1 MRRSFTPPGDLN
13 RLSRRT
19 RQGPAFLLYNGA
31 VKGLLLTTLLA
42 LSAIGGIAQ
51 VTEFTIRA
59 EDAALAD
66 LRARLERT
74 RLPDQIPGSGWD
86 YGSDRAYMEEL
97 LEYWRTAYDWRKHEA
112 QLNELPHFKTSIDG
126 IDMHFVH
133 VRSKEDSAMPLVIT
147 HGWPGS
153 VYEFMDVI
161 GPLTDPVG
169 HGGRAEDA
177 FHLVL
182 PSMPGYGFSGPAHR
196 RGMSVDSVAG
206 VVAKLMDR
214 LGYERYAAQ
223 GGDWG
228 SGVSSWLARDYPDR
242 LIGVHL
248 NMVGGGPPAGMQ
260 DPEEGIPAWE
270 LKRYRER
277 AEWWQGEN
285 AYGNIQGSKPLTLAY
300 GLNDSPAGLAAW
312 VVEKFRAWSDCGGD
326 VESRFT
332 KDQLLTNIMLYWL
345 TESMPSAVRLYYE
358 SRRSGRRQAR
368 TEVPTAIAVFPGE
381 IFFSPRK
388 WVETRY
394 NVVQWTEMPR
404 GGHFAAMEEPELYV
418 EDVVKFFRGL
428 R

>member
-1 MRRSFTPPGDLN
+1 MR
-13 RLSRRT
+13 
-19 RQGPAFLLYNGA
+19 
-31 VKGLLLTTLLA
+31 GLLLTTLLA
-42 LSAIGGIAQ
+42 LSATGGIAQ

-59 EDAALAD
+59 EDSALAD
-66 LRARLERT
+66 LKERLERT

-97 LEYWRTAYDWRKHEA
+97 LEYWRTKYDWRKHEA

-133 VRSKEDSAMPLVIT
+133 VRSKEDAAMPLVIT

-182 PSMPGYGFSGPAHR
+182 PSMPGYGFSGPAHQ

-242 LIGVHL
+242 LIGIHL
-248 NMVGGGPPAGMQ
+248 NMVGGGPPRGMQ
-260 DPEEGIPAWE
+260 DPESGIPEWE

-358 SRRSGRRQAR
+358 SRRSGRRQER
-368 TEVPTAIAVFPGE
+368 SEVPTAIAVFPGE

-394 NVVQWTEMPR
+394 NVAQWTEMPR

-418 EDVVKFFRGL
+418 KDVVKFFSGL

>member
-1 MRRSFTPPGDLN
+1 M
-13 RLSRRT
+13 
-19 RQGPAFLLYNGA
+19 
-31 VKGLLLTTLLA
+31 
-42 LSAIGGIAQ
+42 
-51 VTEFTIRA
+51 TEFNVHF
-59 EDAALAD
+59 EDSALAD
-66 LRARLERT
+66 LKARLERT
-74 RLPDQIPGSGWD
+74 RLPDQIPDSGWD
-86 YGSDRAYMEEL
+86 YGADRAYMEEL
-97 LEYWRTAYDWRKHEA
+97 LEYWRTEYDWRKYEA

-133 VRSKEDSAMPLVIT
+133 VRSKQDSAMPLVIT

-228 SGVSSWLARDYPDR
+228 SGVATWLARDFPDR
-242 LIGVHL
+242 LIGIHL
-248 NMVGGGPPAGMQ
+248 NMVGGGPPPGME
-260 DPEEGIPAWE
+260 DPEAGIPEWE
-270 LKRYRER
+270 FKRYRER
-277 AEWWQGEN
+277 AEWWSGEN

-358 SRRSGRRQAR
+358 SRRSDREQTRS
-368 TEVPTAIAVFPGE
+368 EVPTAVAVFPGE

-404 GGHFAAMEEPELYV
+404 GGHFAAMEEPELYI
-418 EDVVKFFRGL
+418 EDVVKFFGGL

>member
-1 MRRSFTPPGDLN
+1 
-13 RLSRRT
+13 
-19 RQGPAFLLYNGA
+19 
-31 VKGLLLTTLLA
+31 
-42 LSAIGGIAQ
+42 
-51 VTEFTIRA
+51 
-59 EDAALAD
+59 
-66 LRARLERT
+66 
-74 RLPDQIPGSGWD
+74 
-86 YGSDRAYMEEL
+86 
-97 LEYWRTAYDWRKHEA
+97 
-112 QLNELPHFKTSIDG
+112 
-126 IDMHFVH
+126 
-133 VRSKEDSAMPLVIT
+133 
-147 HGWPGS
+147 
-153 VYEFMDVI
+153 MDVI

-228 SGVSSWLARDYPDR
+228 SGVASWLARDFPDR
-242 LIGVHL
+242 LIGIHL
-248 NMVGGGPPAGMQ
+248 NMVGGGPPPGME
-260 DPEEGIPAWE
+260 DPEAGIPEWE
-270 LKRYRER
+270 LRRYRER
-277 AEWWQGEN
+277 AEWWRGEN

-358 SRRSGRRQAR
+358 SRRSGRKQSRA
-368 TEVPTAIAVFPGE
+368 EVPTAVAVFPGE

-394 NVVQWTEMPR
+394 NVAQWTEMPR
-404 GGHFAAMEEPELYV
+404 GGHFAAMEEPELYI
-418 EDVVKFFRGL
+418 EDVVKFFGGL

>member
-1 MRRSFTPPGDLN
+1 MFKVQQYLP
-13 RLSRRT
+13 RLARC
-19 RQGPAFLLYNGA
+19 PYNGA
-31 VKGLLLTTLLA
+31 VTILLLIASLA
-42 LSAIGGIAQ
+42 LSAMGGIAQ
-51 VTEFTIRA
+51 VTEFNIYF
-59 EDAALAD
+59 DDSALAD
-66 LRARLERT
+66 LKARLERT

-97 LEYWRTAYDWRKHEA
+97 LQYWRAEYDWRKHEA

-126 IDMHFVH
+126 IDLHFVH
-133 VRSKEDSAMPLVIT
+133 VRSKQDSAMPLVIT

-177 FHLVL
+177 FHVVL

-228 SGVSSWLARDYPDR
+228 SGVATWLARDFPDR
-242 LIGVHL
+242 LIGIHL
-248 NMVGGGPPAGMQ
+248 NMVGGGPPQGME
-260 DPEEGIPAWE
+260 DPEAGIPEWE

-277 AEWWQGEN
+277 AQWWSGEN

-312 VVEKFRAWSDCGGD
+312 MVEKFRAWSDCGGD

-358 SRRSGRRQAR
+358 SRRSGRKQSRS
-368 TEVPTAIAVFPGE
+368 EVPTAVAVFPGE

-418 EDVVKFFRGL
+418 EDVVKFFSGL

>member
-1 MRRSFTPPGDLN
+1 M
-13 RLSRRT
+13 
-19 RQGPAFLLYNGA
+19 A
-31 VKGLLLTTLLA
+31 
-42 LSAIGGIAQ
+42 
-51 VTEFTIRA
+51 EFTIRV
-59 EDAALAD
+59 EDSALAD
-66 LRARLERT
+66 LKARLERT

-153 VYEFMDVI
+153 VFEFMDVI
-161 GPLTDPVG
+161 GPLTDPVA
-169 HGGRAEDA
+169 HGGKAEDA

-182 PSMPGYGFSGPAHR
+182 PSMPGYGFSGPAHQ

-242 LIGVHL
+242 LIGIHL

-260 DPEEGIPAWE
+260 DPESGIPEWE

-326 VESRFT
+326 VESRFS

-358 SRRSGRRQAR
+358 SRRSGRRQER
-368 TEVPTAIAVFPGE
+368 SEVPTAIAVFPGE

-388 WVETRY
+388 WVEAHY
-394 NVVQWTEMPR
+394 NVAQWTEMPR